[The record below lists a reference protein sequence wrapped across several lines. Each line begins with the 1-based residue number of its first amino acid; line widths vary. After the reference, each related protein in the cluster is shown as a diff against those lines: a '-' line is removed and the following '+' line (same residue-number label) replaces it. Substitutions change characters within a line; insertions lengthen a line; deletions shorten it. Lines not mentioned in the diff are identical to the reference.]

1 MKSRNTLGL
10 LILATVGLPCAVSA
24 SCFDEGIAAYKSQGP
39 EEAVRVFRAA
49 LETPDCANDPMA
61 LLNLA
66 RALESISKTSG
77 LTSDTCHPAEI
88 FLLVQNHDRA
98 PAPLRTLAQ
107 KSATKLLDACAS
119 LTEEERAAAFT
130 ATLTGARQATKRR
143 AIYEARRRYATA
155 IRLRPQA
162 LEPHRSL
169 CKLLK
174 ASDPMTA
181 ASHCEAWRTL
191 ASEQPIGTVET
202 TGQDIPR
209 RTLIWTGVG
218 AVSMGAGLI
227 AYMLADQASDDAF
240 AANLRAR
247 TAAQDRDIAK
257 YQAATEA
264 QENAVSKLQ
273 SLQTT
278 SWILFGV
285 GVAGCAVAT
294 YYWLDDSQV
303 EFGLGPSHVTFK
315 ANF

>member
-1 MKSRNTLGL
+1 M
-10 LILATVGLPCAVSA
+10 LAAALLPCAAHA
-24 SCFDEGIAAYKSQGP
+24 SCFDEGISAYRNQGP

-66 RALESISKTSG
+66 RALESLSKKTG
-77 LTSDTCHPAEI
+77 QTADTCHPAEI
-88 FLLVQNHDRA
+88 FLEVQNHENA

-107 KSATKLLDACAS
+107 KSATKLLNMCAA
-119 LTEEERAAAFT
+119 LTDEERADAFST
-130 ATLTGARQATKRR
+130 TMVGARLATKKR

-155 IRLRPQA
+155 IRLQPQA

-174 ASDPMTA
+174 SSDPMAA
-181 ASHCEAWRTL
+181 ASHCDAWRTL
-191 ASEQPIGTVET
+191 ASEQPVATVESG
-202 TGQDIPR
+202 GQEIPR
-209 RTLIWTGVG
+209 RTLVWTVVGGV
-218 AVSMGAGLI
+218 SIGAGLI
-227 AYMLADQASDDAF
+227 AYILADQASDDAF

-247 TAAQDRDIAK
+247 TAAQDRDIAA

-264 QENAVSKLQ
+264 QENSVSKLQ
-273 SLQTT
+273 NLQTT
-278 SWILFGV
+278 SWLLFGV

-294 YYWLDDSQV
+294 YYWLDDAQLQV
-303 EFGLGPSHVTFK
+303 GVSPSHISFQ